1 MVTLARRNSE
11 ELSPLREEGKLA
23 AFFRYNAQ
31 PSSRFGWW

>member
-23 AFFRYNAQ
+23 NFFRSNTHWSCRDID
-31 PSSRFGWW
+31 P

>member
-23 AFFRYNAQ
+23 AFFRYDAN
-31 PSSRFGWW
+31 PSSQ